1 MTLLVAVSQQQH
13 VKWKLDLCV
22 QFWSVPVRNWK
33 FSPSKDY
40 SRPWHS
46 RLFYDSNL
54 RINLALCVHVL
65 FRVALP
71 RDEWGFS
78 ICTNP
83 ARRYSVFKPFHKRG
97 STWYK
102 ALLSTCSARA
112 KRAENVTPTEWRP
125 LTWQGVRT
133 QDNSWEQI
141 LHLSLSVD
149 EKIQQLD
156 REALSGLWADSRQH
170 VPADIKIVTSR
181 DFQANLKWSSSGTE
195 NNQSWVESHQSEVR
209 RQSCHPSPTA
219 QHLTKNWMD
228 KMWIDHAP
236 GPCANESIHYKV
248 NNWSACSRL

>member
-13 VKWKLDLCV
+13 IKRKLDLCV

-33 FSPSKDY
+33 FSPSEDY
-40 SRPWHS
+40 SRLWHS

-78 ICTNP
+78 ICTNRL
-83 ARRYSVFKPFHKRG
+83 AAIQF
-97 STWYK
+97 
-102 ALLSTCSARA
+102 
-112 KRAENVTPTEWRP
+112 
-125 LTWQGVRT
+125 
-133 QDNSWEQI
+133 
-141 LHLSLSVD
+141 LSLSTKVGVPGTRHYSVPARPGTRELKMLRQQNAGHWLD
-149 EKIQQLD
+149 REWRHRRIHENEFSTLALAWTKKIQQLD

-170 VPADIKIVTSR
+170 VPADIKTVTSR

-195 NNQSWVESHQSEVR
+195 NDQSWVESHQSEVR
-209 RQSCHPSPTA
+209 RQNCHPSPTA
-219 QHLTKNWMD
+219 QHLTRNWMD

-236 GPCANESIHYKV
+236 GPCAN
-248 NNWSACSRL
+248 